1 MGKVRQGEEI
11 TARSFRYCYSTGIAH
26 KIWNDF
32 HFTSLHF
39 TSQPINTLHGTPWF
53 TRLHCTTLHFNLLH
67 YTLYLYKLYIPIFTS
82 IHQLNTFLNLFLNAF
97 CLQRRVHKFS
107 ACNRFQSDGLVHK
120 EKFPDI
126 RSLPPVPDFP
136 FIIIHAQIDGPL

>member
-1 MGKVRQGEEI
+1 MTFI
-11 TARSFRYCYSTGIAH
+11 SLHFTSLHFTSL
-26 KIWNDF
+26 

-39 TSQPINTLHGTPWF
+39 TSQPISTLHGTPWF

-67 YTLYLYKLYIPIFTS
+67 YTLYNLNTHIFPS
-82 IHQLNTFLNLFLNAF
+82 IHHIKLFPKLFLNTF

-107 ACNRFQSDGLVHK
+107 ACNRFHSDGLIHK

-126 RSLPPVPDFP
+126 RTLPPVPDFP
-136 FIIIHAQIDGPL
+136 FIIIPAQIDGQL